1 MGMGCERAM
10 ANCEGDEKEGG
21 TGKQLTRPRPS
32 APWSVVA
39 EAVGVSIALV
49 IAGTVRCHQKARK
62 HRIESAAAAAD
73 DAEAEAAID
82 AARTK
87 GRNPREGPSRPLM
100 PPKNLQC
107 ALPLPPLMIPQPWM
121 PPAVTTAPVK
131 SSGAATGRSQRLED
145 PWGSTEQGSGAD
157 IAGRH
162 LP

>member
-1 MGMGCERAM
+1 MR
-10 ANCEGDEKEGG
+10 DR
-21 TGKQLTRPRPS
+21 KQLTRSRPS
-32 APWSVVA
+32 APWSVAA

-73 DAEAEAAID
+73 DAEAEAAIV
-82 AARTK
+82 AAGTK

-121 PPAVTTAPVK
+121 PPAVTTA
-131 SSGAATGRSQRLED
+131 RSQAEPRPAAVSDLRILGGPQSKDRER
-145 PWGSTEQGSGAD
+145 T
-157 IAGRH
+157 
-162 LP
+162 